1 MKTPFPLLPGPARR
15 GGRLSLLAAALAGA
29 CALLHAQGFNAGSN
43 GSLGAVVIETNTVIE
58 LPPDGILHYQSL
70 TVNAGATVT
79 FQRNVR
85 NTPVFILSQ
94 GDVVVDGTINVSGGA
109 PSQHTGGRGGPGG
122 FDGGKPGN
130 GPELPPGAGYGP
142 GGGRAGDNE
151 CNTPGVSSAGGS
163 YATFGRAATNGIYG
177 DKFLINLIGG
187 SGGGGSSSNTGH
199 GGSGGGGAILIAANT
214 RIAVNGTILARG
226 GFTFGCANAGSGGAI
241 RLVAFRVEGNGALNA
256 SGGGSGNFGA
266 SANVGGAGRIR
277 VDTIERDNL
286 NFSTPGSSFTA
297 GGNLIA
303 LPPVAARLA
312 TIEAAGNTVAE
323 GSGPVT
329 FILPFG
335 SSPERTVKVQ
345 ARDFGRNVPIL
356 VTLTPDS
363 GSPVTVEAEVDN
375 TTVNPAVVEVPVT
388 LPVNTLVTVH
398 AWTR

>member
-1 MKTPFPLLPGPARR
+1 
-15 GGRLSLLAAALAGA
+15 LLAVALAGA

-43 GSLGAVVIETNTVIE
+43 GSLGAVVVETNTVIE

-94 GDVVVDGTINVSGGA
+94 GDVVVDGTIDVSGGA

-122 FDGGKPGN
+122 FAGGKPGN

-142 GGGRAGDNE
+142 GGGRGGNGE
-151 CNTPGVSSAGGS
+151 CNTPGVSAGGGS
-163 YATFGRAATNGIYG
+163 YATFGRASNSGIYG

-187 SGGGGSSSNTGH
+187 SGGGGSSDSTGH
-199 GGSGGGGAILIAANT
+199 GGGGGGGALLIAANT

-241 RLVAFRVEGNGALNA
+241 RLVAFRVEGTGTLRA
-256 SGGGSGNFGA
+256 SGGGSSSTGA
-266 SANVGGAGRIR
+266 NANTGGAGRVR

-286 NFSTPGSSFTA
+286 NFSAPGSSFTA

-375 TTVNPAVVEVPVT
+375 TTANPAVVEVPVT